1 MVYASAEV
9 AETYASRTGVCVCVC
24 VCVRVCVCVCVCDVS
39 AGQYWGQCPMRQRLV
54 SPSSDNMGHVAVVQA
69 PYATSTW
76 FMFHAAQPVVGEQ
89 ASPKHTVSV
98 AIASSQL
105 TGSNTIYYIN
115 MCN

>member
-1 MVYASAEV
+1 MTLHNDVIVRTAPDRAFACETVYIA
-9 AETYASRTGVCVCVC
+9 
-24 VCVRVCVCVCVCDVS
+24 VS
-39 AGQYWGQCPMRQRLV
+39 
-54 SPSSDNMGHVAVVQA
+54 
-69 PYATSTW
+69 
-76 FMFHAAQPVVGEQ
+76 EQ

>member
-1 MVYASAEV
+1 MD
-9 AETYASRTGVCVCVC
+9 T
-24 VCVRVCVCVCVCDVS
+24 
-39 AGQYWGQCPMRQRLV
+39 AGAGLGWCPWQCQTM
-54 SPSSDNMGHVAVVQA
+54 PSSDNMGHVAVVQT

-98 AIASSQL
+98 AMASSQL